1 MNPKKELSLKL
12 ALCLLSFILFCASIP
27 QTAFYTGEK
36 PNGEFSSVSCLIYG
50 WLYLNETPS
59 WLGNITLAISD
70 LLLLIPRKLPGIIS
84 GSVTMI
90 LMLTFLLEKDVLVNE
105 SGRRAEVV
113 SLGAGFILWTASAAV
128 LFAGSLTIQFLKNKQ
143 TT

>member
-27 QTAFYTGEK
+27 QTVFYTGEK
-36 PNGEFSSVSCLIYG
+36 PNGAFSSASCLIYG

-59 WLGNITLAISD
+59 WLGNITLAISY

-84 GSVTMI
+84 ASVTLI

-128 LFAGSLTIQFLKNKQ
+128 LIAGSLTIQFLKNKQ
-143 TT
+143 NT

>member
-27 QTAFYTGEK
+27 QTVFYTGEK
-36 PNGEFSSVSCLIYG
+36 PNGAFSSASCLIYG
-50 WLYLNETPS
+50 WLYLDETPS
-59 WLGNITLAISD
+59 WLGNITLAISY

-84 GSVTMI
+84 ASVT

-113 SLGAGFILWTASAAV
+113 SLGAGFILCTASAAV
-128 LFAGSLTIQFLKNKQ
+128 LIAGSLTIQFLKNKQ
-143 TT
+143 NT